1 MVSTNTLWE
10 KNKYYTKRRCQRME
24 DRNKFVFNEQRD
36 RILEQNQVHFSGLHF
51 TAFQTNK
58 TFGYLPSHGALS

>member
-1 MVSTNTLWE
+1 
-10 KNKYYTKRRCQRME
+10 ME
-24 DRNKFVFNEQRD
+24 DRNKFVFNEEGN

-51 TAFQTNK
+51 TAFQMNK

>member
-1 MVSTNTLWE
+1 
-10 KNKYYTKRRCQRME
+10 ME
-24 DRNKFVFNEQRD
+24 DRNKFVFNEHLFLMRD